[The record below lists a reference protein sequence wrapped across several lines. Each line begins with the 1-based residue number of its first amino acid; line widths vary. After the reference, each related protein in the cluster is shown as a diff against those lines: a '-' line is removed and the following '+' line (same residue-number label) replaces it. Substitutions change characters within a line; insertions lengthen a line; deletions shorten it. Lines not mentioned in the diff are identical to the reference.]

1 MRLFPCSSCGPGAQF
16 TVLLLLLLLLFGY
29 QHQRCAASWD
39 EAPEEEGEVRGLRVV
54 QETVWQWVSSWVV
67 GAFAARARDKAWM
80 DEDKDDEE
88 RHDIKQKP
96 HWHLRGDPGR
106 KAGATVPRSRRL
118 QLLEG
123 GALRPLDRA
132 NFTTT
137 GLRIAPPYLGFTNC
151 VYFQQCA
158 NITTNYGIVSRC
170 KNQRA
175 CEVCEGEGTR
185 RTCQF
190 FRITGN
196 PGSLGAQTPFT
207 TNPLVE

>member
-1 MRLFPCSSCGPGAQF
+1 MRLLIFSSCGPGAQF
-16 TVLLLLLLLLFGY
+16 AVLLLLLLLLLGY
-29 QHQRCAASWD
+29 QHHRYAASWD
-39 EAPEEEGEVRGLRVV
+39 EAPEEEGELRGLRVV
-54 QETVWQWVSSWVV
+54 QETVWQWVSSWFV
-67 GAFAARARDKAWM
+67 GAFAARARGKAWM
-80 DEDKDDEE
+80 KDDEDDDE
-88 RHDIKQKP
+88 DDLKQKP
-96 HWHLRGDPGR
+96 HWHLREDPDR
-106 KAGATVPRSRRL
+106 KAGATVPQSRRL
-118 QLLEG
+118 QLLG
-123 GALRPLDRA
+123 GAALRPLNRA

-137 GLRIAPPYLGFTNC
+137 GLRIAPPYLSFTNC

-196 PGSLGAQTPFT
+196 PGSLGAQTSFT